1 MVRFAIISTRPSSK
15 LAFVFFSL
23 SLDAAGNNFK
33 MERLK
38 YWIDEICSCLAVLI
52 NVVESNP
59 EAKGQMLLIEYKS
72 SSHAGAL
79 SVIELL
85 VLLFN
90 FASDSLKED
99 DKPETTEVTLDA
111 LHHNEREALGSTL
124 KVYSSILLGFLIADS
139 IEGRNKAKSLL
150 QTHSLESITNS
161 IRRCLGFYRSAGA
174 MTDKTEASL
183 QTLLNKLS
191 ENV

>member
-1 MVRFAIISTRPSSK
+1 MVRFANVSTQSSSK
-15 LAFVFFSL
+15 SLFVLLSL
-23 SLDAAGNNFK
+23 SRNAAGNHFK
-33 MERLK
+33 MDRIK

-59 EAKGQMLLIEYKS
+59 EAKEQMLLIEYES
-72 SSHAGAL
+72 SGHTGAL

-85 VLLFN
+85 VMLFN
-90 FASDSLKED
+90 FASDLLKED
-99 DKPETTEVTLDA
+99 DKPEATEVTLDA

-161 IRRCLGFYRSAGA
+161 IRRCLGFYQSAGA

-183 QTLLNKLS
+183 QTLLKKLS

>member
-1 MVRFAIISTRPSSK
+1 MVRFAIMSMRSSSK
-15 LAFVFFSL
+15 SLFVLLSL
-23 SLDAAGNNFK
+23 PLDAAGNHFK
-33 MERLK
+33 MDRLK
-38 YWIDEICSCLAVLI
+38 DWIDEICSCLAVLI

-59 EAKGQMLLIEYKS
+59 EAKEQMLLMEFES
-72 SSHAGAL
+72 NGHAGAL

-85 VLLFN
+85 VMLFN
-90 FASDSLKED
+90 FASESLKED
-99 DKPETTEVTLDA
+99 KPGATEVTLDA

-161 IRRCLGFYRSAGA
+161 IRRCLGFYQSAGA

-183 QTLLNKLS
+183 QTLLKKLS